1 MAQVTLGFSRATH
14 TPTPAYL
21 HPHSG
26 VRVLTDMGCGLSE
39 IHSGVNIFP
48 KMDNFDGL
56 DVLVE

>member
-1 MAQVTLGFSRATH
+1 MGNPGVSRATC
-14 TPTPAYL
+14 TPTPAYP

-26 VRVLTDMGCGLSE
+26 VQVLMDTGYRLSE
-39 IHSGVNIFP
+39 VCSGVNIFP

>member
-1 MAQVTLGFSRATH
+1 MAWVTLGFTRATR
-14 TPTPAYL
+14 TPTPAYPHL
-21 HPHSG
+21 HSG
-26 VRVLTDMGCGLSE
+26 VWVLMDTGCGLSE